1 MFRSRQYAL
10 FLLLAALFFSL
21 FVRLF
26 SLQIIGFRTFDEMA
40 SGQHNMVL
48 KIEPRRGTIYDR
60 YMEPLA
66 INLDV
71 PSVYCDPRG
80 VADKER
86 TADMLSNVLG
96 VDRAAL
102 FEKLKK
108 DRSFIWVKRKI
119 DQETAGNLAKL
130 KLSGVYFQTES
141 KRHYSNDS
149 MASQALG
156 CVGMDNEG
164 LEGLELLYNG
174 KLQGKPGWR
183 HMIRDAK
190 RKAVL
195 FNERESMPPQN
206 GYNLVLTIDGVVQYI
221 AEEEVAA
228 MVDKFNA
235 SSASAVVMDPYTGKV
250 LALVNHPGYNP
261 NKFSTAPKYL
271 MKNDAVCSVFEPG
284 SVFKIVTASAA
295 LDAGK
300 VDPDDIFDCEM
311 GEWKV
316 ARRTLHDYHPYGKLP
331 FKEVIAKS
339 SNIGTVKAAQE
350 VGPEAIYDYIKRF
363 GFGEKTGID
372 LPGEVSGVNRPPR
385 TWSRSDIT
393 TIPIGQGVAVTVM
406 QLAAAVGAIANG
418 GYLMKPYVVDK
429 VTTPEGRTYKKYQ
442 PVMKRRVI
450 KESTCAK
457 MKDIM
462 ALVVSDGTGG
472 PAKSKL
478 FELCGKTGTAQV
490 ASPGG
495 GYYPNKY
502 IATFIG
508 FAPKEDPRIVIVITA
523 RDPRPIHFGGSVAG
537 PAFRKIAERTLEYL
551 GISGRTPPAGE
562 DM

>member
-1 MFRSRQYAL
+1 MFRSRQYAV
-10 FLLLAALFFSL
+10 FLLLVALFFSL
-21 FVRLF
+21 FARLF
-26 SLQIIGFRTFDEMA
+26 FLQIFGFRTFDEMA

-48 KIEPRRGTIYDR
+48 KLEPRRGTIYDR

-86 TADMLSNVLG
+86 TADILSNILHVN
-96 VDRAAL
+96 RASL
-102 FEKLKK
+102 LEKLKK

-119 DQETAGNLAKL
+119 DQGSAADLAKL

-141 KRHYSNDS
+141 KRHYSNDN
-149 MASQALG
+149 MASQVLG

-164 LEGLELLYNG
+164 LEGLELLYNA

-183 HMIRDAK
+183 QMIRDAK

-195 FNERESMPPQN
+195 SNDRESMPPQN
-206 GYNLVLTIDGVVQYI
+206 GYNLVLTIDGVVQCI
-221 AEEEVAA
+221 AEDEIAA

-250 LALVNHPGYNP
+250 LALVNYPGYNP
-261 NKFSTAPKYL
+261 NKFSTAPKHL
-271 MKNDAVCSVFEPG
+271 MKDEAVCSVFEPG

-295 LDAGK
+295 LDTGK
-300 VDPDDIFDCEM
+300 IDPEDIFDCEM
-311 GEWKV
+311 GEWEV
-316 ARRTLHDYHPYGKLP
+316 ARRTLHDFHPYGKIP
-331 FKEVIAKS
+331 FREVIAKS
-339 SNIGTVKAAQE
+339 SNIGTVKAAQKI
-350 VGPEAIYDYIKRF
+350 GPEVLYDYIKRF
-363 GFGEKTGID
+363 GFGDKTGID
-372 LPGEVSGVNRPPR
+372 LPGEVPGVNRP
-385 TWSRSDIT
+385 TFAWSRSDIS
-393 TIPIGQGVAVTVM
+393 TIPIGQGVAVTAM
-406 QLAAAVGAIANG
+406 QLAAAVGSIANG

-429 VTTPEGRTYKKYQ
+429 ITTPEGRTYKKYQ
-442 PVMKRRVI
+442 PLMKRRVL
-450 KESTCAK
+450 KESTCRE

-462 ALVVSDGTGG
+462 ALVVSDGTGA

-490 ASPGG
+490 PSPGG

-523 RDPRPIHFGGSVAG
+523 RNPHPIHFGGNVAG
-537 PAFRKIAERTLEYL
+537 PAFRRIAERTLEYL
-551 GISGRTPPAGE
+551 GTSGRTPPAGE
-562 DM
+562 DI

>member
-1 MFRSRQYAL
+1 MFRSRQYAVS
-10 FLLLAALFFSL
+10 LLLVALFFSL
-21 FVRLF
+21 FIRLF
-26 SLQIIGFRTFDEMA
+26 SLQIIGFSTFGEMA

-48 KIEPRRGTIYDR
+48 KVEPRRGTIYDR

-80 VADKER
+80 ITDKER

-102 FEKLKK
+102 HEKLKK
-108 DRSFIWVKRKI
+108 DKSFIWVKRKI
-119 DQETAGNLAKL
+119 DQEAAGRLSRL

-141 KRHYSNDS
+141 KRHYSNDN
-149 MASQALG
+149 MASQVLG
-156 CVGMDNEG
+156 CVGIDNEG

-174 KLQGKPGWR
+174 KLEGKPGWR

-228 MVDKFNA
+228 MVSKFNA
-235 SSASAVVMDPYTGKV
+235 SSASAVVMDPYNGKV
-250 LALVNHPGYNP
+250 LALVNYPGYNP
-261 NKFSTAPKYL
+261 NSFSTAPKHL

-300 VDPDDIFDCEM
+300 VDADDIFDCEM

-316 ARRTLHDYHPYGKLP
+316 AGRTLHDYHPYGKLP

-350 VGPEAIYDYIKRF
+350 IGPEVIYDYIKRF
-363 GFGEKTGID
+363 GFGEKTEID
-372 LPGEVSGVNRPPR
+372 LPGEVRGLNRPPAY
-385 TWSRSDIT
+385 WSRSDIT
-393 TIPIGQGVAVTVM
+393 TIPMGQGVAVTAM
-406 QLAAAVGAIANG
+406 QMAAAVGVIANG

-429 VTTPEGRTYKKYQ
+429 VTTPDGRTHKKYQ
-442 PVMKRRVI
+442 PLMKRRVL
-450 KESTCAK
+450 KDGTCAK
-457 MKDIM
+457 MRDMM
-462 ALVVSDGTGG
+462 ALVVSDGTGT
-472 PAKSKL
+472 PAKSGL

-490 ASPGG
+490 ASPAG
-495 GYYPNKY
+495 GYYSNRY
-502 IATFIG
+502 IASFVG

-551 GISGRTPPAGE
+551 GTSGRMPPPGD